1 MRTILNIHGYGGSAH
16 NSAYTALRSLDCHV
30 ISPQL
35 DYAAESPV
43 QTLETLRNIVKEG
56 EVDALAG
63 TSFGGFFAAL
73 LCTEFRLP
81 AMLVNPCLLP
91 FDVLPRIGY
100 PQPIQPLM
108 ALFGRLAAW
117 NSSLV
122 HCIIGGADEVIG
134 DHAFTKRLLNHAAL
148 QIVPDGKHSGATLP
162 LPSFF
167 QTALAETA
175 ELHPMQVQIASRRES
190 EAIIAAGTFPRNTAV
205 ISFYDPATK
214 QIDKA
219 YIRMDYSRVCD
230 HVFYCELDDLDLDV
244 LERRGVS
251 YKAYFPEADDLA
263 KFILTAHAQGMD
275 ILCQCEYGQSRSAGC
290 AAAILEYF
298 YHTGISVFADYK
310 RYPNQVV
317 YHKVLDALERN
328 ENGGT

>member
-91 FDVLPRIGY
+91 FDVLPRFGY

-190 EAIIAAGTFPRNTAV
+190 EAISLPEH
-205 ISFYDPATK
+205 
-214 QIDKA
+214 
-219 YIRMDYSRVCD
+219 SR
-230 HVFYCELDDLDLDV
+230 ETLPLSASMTLPPGKST
-244 LERRGVS
+244 RRIPVW
-251 YKAYFPEADDLA
+251 
-263 KFILTAHAQGMD
+263 IT
-275 ILCQCEYGQSRSAGC
+275 AGC
-290 AAAILEYF
+290 AITCSIVNWMIWIWMF
-298 YHTGISVFADYK
+298 W
-310 RYPNQVV
+310 
-317 YHKVLDALERN
+317 
-328 ENGGT
+328 NGVASLTRRIFRRRMIWQNSF